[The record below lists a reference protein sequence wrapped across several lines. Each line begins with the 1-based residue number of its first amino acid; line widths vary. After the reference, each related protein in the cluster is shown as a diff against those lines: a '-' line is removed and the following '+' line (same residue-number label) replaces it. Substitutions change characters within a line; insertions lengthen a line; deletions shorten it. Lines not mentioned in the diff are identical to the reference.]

1 MPRLTGG
8 EAIVKSLIAQG
19 VDTLFGLPG
28 AQLDY
33 FYNALYDHREHIRVI
48 HTRHEQ
54 ATAYMALGY
63 SYSKDQV
70 GVYNVVPGPGFLN
83 TTAAL
88 ATAYGLNARVLCL
101 AGQIHSDL
109 IGRETGQ
116 LHDIPDQ
123 LGVMRTLTKWSERI
137 STVGEASEFVAEA
150 FRQLHSDLPRP
161 VGLEVGMD
169 VLAANGEVGDISVK
183 EDIFYPPVDTDAV
196 EEAAKLLGEAK
207 NPLIFVGG
215 GALNASEDVTR
226 LAEMLEAPVFSFR
239 SGNGVVTSRHYL
251 SHPLLTAHSLWGRA
265 DVVLGIGTRL
275 FFPQMHWGLDDDL
288 KIIRID
294 VDPEAHGRIA
304 EPSIRLVARA
314 EDTLPVLLPLVEK
327 FNSVRLSR
335 EAEMLGLRADFEEK
349 IAKIEPQMSYLK
361 LIREE
366 LSDDGFFV
374 SDMTQV
380 SYVGWSAYPT
390 YQPRTFMNAGYQGT
404 LGYGFAAA
412 LGVKLANPDKPVICG
427 IGDGG
432 FMYNVQELSTAVQN
446 QIQVVTLLFNDGAY
460 GNVQRD
466 QKRRYGGRVIAT
478 DLHNPDF
485 VKMAESF
492 GAQAFRASTIEEI
505 RQAIRG
511 GFDEKGPTI
520 IEIPVGEMPSSF
532 GLFAAGKVR
541 PSRVD

>member
-137 STVGEASEFVAEA
+137 STVGEAPEFVAEA

-183 EDIFYPPVDTDAV
+183 KDIFYPPVDTDAV

-215 GALNASEDVTR
+215 GALNVSEDVTR

-335 EAEMLGLRADFEEK
+335 EAEMLGLRAEFEEK
-349 IAKIEPQMSYLK
+349 IAEIEPQMSYLK